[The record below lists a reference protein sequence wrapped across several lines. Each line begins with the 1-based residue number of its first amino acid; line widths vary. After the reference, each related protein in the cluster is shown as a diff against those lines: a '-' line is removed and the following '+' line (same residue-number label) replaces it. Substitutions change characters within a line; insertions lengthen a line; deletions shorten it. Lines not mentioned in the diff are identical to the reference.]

1 MQGEWGMT
9 NGKYKEGVEG
19 VEKEGGVGRK
29 GKTEVE
35 TS

>member
-9 NGKYKEGVEG
+9 NGKYKEG